1 MLTITSKAAAH
12 LHEIASSSDK
22 EYGIRISLMGSSG
35 FGLTADIVK
44 DDDHI
49 TLCGDIQVIVD
60 RKLLEYCRAITIDFR
75 EGDPDGCSSKS
86 GRGFTITAE
95 QAVVF

>member
-12 LHEIASSSDK
+12 LHEIASSNDK
-22 EYGIRISLMGSSG
+22 EYGVRISLMGSSG
-35 FGLTADIVK
+35 FGLTADIVQES
-44 DDDHI
+44 DHI

-60 RKLLEYCRAITIDFR
+60 RQLLNYCRAITIDFR
-75 EGDPDGCSSKS
+75 EGEPDGCSSRS

-95 QAVVF
+95 HAVIF